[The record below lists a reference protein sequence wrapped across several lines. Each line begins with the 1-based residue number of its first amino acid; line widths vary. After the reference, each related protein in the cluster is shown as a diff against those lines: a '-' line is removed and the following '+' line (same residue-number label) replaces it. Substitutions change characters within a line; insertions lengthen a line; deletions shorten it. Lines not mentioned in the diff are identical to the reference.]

1 MDGNVARPQK
11 TAYPRNNHN
20 GWGHLGL
27 LLPYDGIPT
36 GMSNGLPRIGRHRR
50 PGNASGP
57 GRLLSRIGQRLSV
70 DDARYL
76 TGWSL
81 VALALILIG
90 AAAGPMIGPLLPPP
104 EAPAD
109 PAADWRR
116 MIAARYVPQTAADD
130 VTLVVDHGGM
140 PSSESADARLAAAE
154 ADIASTALVTRAVA
168 TRGQG
173 AEHGDAGTRAL
184 PVALPVALPAALP
197 NASDVPFRNMPYG
210 GRPQIAIVI
219 DDLGMSPGRTAS
231 IARLPATLTL
241 AFLPHAGNLD
251 RQVAAARREGHEVI
265 AHVPME
271 PLDGRLRPGPQPL
284 HTGLNAPEI
293 ERRLA
298 RDLSRLPGPVGI
310 NNHMGSRFTSDP
322 NRLAVVLS
330 ALRERGLY
338 FLDSLT
344 SPRSEGAR
352 MARRMGVPYAVRDVF
367 LDDTISHGEV
377 WYRLRQA
384 EAIARRK
391 GHAIAIGH
399 PHQATLDVL
408 RQWLPQAQARG
419 VELVPV
425 SALLNRPMIAMRQN

>member
-1 MDGNVARPQK
+1 MWRAPK
-11 TAYPRNNHN
+11 KPHILKKNHN
-20 GWGHLGL
+20 VWGHLGL

-36 GMSNGLPRIGRHRR
+36 GMSNGLPRTGRRRR
-50 PGNASGP
+50 PGSASGP
-57 GRLLSRIGQRLSV
+57 GRLLNRIGQRLSV

-104 EAPAD
+104 EPPTD

-116 MIAARYVPQTAADD
+116 MIAARYVPQAPADD
-130 VTLVVDHGGM
+130 VTLIADHGGM
-140 PSSESADARLAAAE
+140 PSSESADARLAAAD
-154 ADIASTALVTRAVA
+154 ADIASTAQVTKAVA
-168 TRGQG
+168 TRGRG
-173 AEHGDAGTRAL
+173 AGHSDTGARAL
-184 PVALPVALPAALP
+184 PVALPD
-197 NASDVPFRNMPYG
+197 ASDVPFRNMPYG

-241 AFLPHAGNLD
+241 AFLPYAGDLD

-284 HTGLNAPEI
+284 HTRLNAPEI

-298 RDLSRLPGPVGI
+298 RDLARLPGPVGI

-425 SALLNRPMIAMRQN
+425 SALLNRPMIAMR